1 MHDLQYL
8 VDRVMEDANG
18 TEGMRPVVE
27 KELLHYDILFAL
39 QKGGFLDGLVFQGGT
54 ALRLCHGSPRFSEDL
69 GFAGGADFTSAH
81 LAPLAGY
88 LTDFVSGRYG
98 LVVEVR
104 APAALRDTPDNAN
117 VTVEKWRLSVVT
129 QPANSAIPRQRIHLE
144 IANVPSHA
152 NELRL
157 LARNY
162 DFMPDGYNDMMIRVE
177 TKEEILAD
185 KLVAFPARLPTYVRW
200 RDVWDIH
207 WLGRKGASVVTDLV
221 RAKAN
226 DYGIEDFGG
235 LLEAATARLPEL
247 VRSGDFAK
255 EMERFLTDTV
265 AERTI
270 RTEGWLEAVA
280 AELRERLAGLRR
292 DLARRSNGVK
302 TVAAK
307 ASRTDHPA

>member
-1 MHDLQYL
+1 MTHDLQFL
-8 VDRVMEDANG
+8 VDRAMGDAG
-18 TEGMRPVVE
+18 IEGMRPVVE

-69 GFAGGADFTSAH
+69 DFAGGADFTSAR

-88 LTDFVSGRYG
+88 LKDFLSRRYG
-98 LVVEVR
+98 LEVAVR
-104 APAALRDTPDNAN
+104 PPAALRDTPDRAN
-117 VTVEKWRLSVVT
+117 ITVEKWRLSIVT
-129 QPANSAIPRQRIHLE
+129 QPANSGIPRQRIHLE

-162 DFMPDGYNDMMIRVE
+162 DFMPDGYKDMMIRVE

-185 KLVAFPARLPTYVRW
+185 KLIAFPARLPTYVRW
-200 RDVWDIH
+200 RDIWDIH
-207 WLGRKGASVVTDLV
+207 WLGRNGASENADLV
-221 RAKAN
+221 RAKTN

-235 LLEAATARLPEL
+235 LLEAATTRLPEL
-247 VRSGDFAK
+247 IRSKDFTK

-265 AERTI
+265 AERTV
-270 RTEGWLEAVA
+270 RTDGWQEAVA

-292 DLARRSNGVK
+292 DLAPRKNGAEGEEPPVG
-302 TVAAK
+302 
-307 ASRTDHPA
+307 

>member
-1 MHDLQYL
+1 
-8 VDRVMEDANG
+8 MEDAG
-18 TEGMRPVVE
+18 TGGMRPVVE

-69 GFAGGADFTSAH
+69 DFAGGADFTSAH
-81 LAPLAGY
+81 LAPLADY
-88 LTDFVSGRYG
+88 LKDFLSGRYG

-104 APAALRDTPDNAN
+104 PPAALRDTPDYAN

-157 LARNY
+157 FERNY
-162 DFMPDGYNDMMIRVE
+162 DFMPDGYKDMMIRVD

-200 RDVWDIH
+200 RDIWDIH
-207 WLGRKGASVVTDLV
+207 WLGRKGAGEVAGLVQAKTD
-221 RAKAN
+221 
-226 DYGIEDFGG
+226 DYGIEDLGG

-292 DLARRSNGVK
+292 DLAPRKYGVGD
-302 TVAAK
+302 
-307 ASRTDHPA
+307 DHDDPFSIPDPFKPPRPW